1 MRFHF
6 LSLSLSLS
14 MQRYASLVLWFWPF
28 LQQINWTGL
37 KPIYFP
43 GNQNEIKTYHAGT
56 FHKVERIR
64 IETSKASVE

>member
-37 KPIYFP
+37 KPIYIP
-43 GNQNEIKTYHAGT
+43 EKP
-56 FHKVERIR
+56 K
-64 IETSKASVE
+64 